1 MMNVTEMINNLS
13 DEEIA
18 SSAGSTGS
26 RNPPA
31 VRESS
36 KRGGNRFSS
45 SMKKLFHKLSSRS
58 SSSQPSSQE
67 EEEQMNEQHPVESRR
82 SSMEREESL
91 RLVDV
96 TPDPV
101 GGESSKKGEETCNKS
116 ANKSAESSTS
126 ALTGDGKIGTAEV
139 NNLHPEALAANT
151 LHNSSGLFS
160 PDVLDAIAKDAKGGT
175 NSISKF
181 DASTS
186 AEADG
191 PFQVKNLFF
200 ATAEGA
206 RAAAMAKQPRQ
217 SSMKLRSS
225 VGSASSESSFSNNN
239 KNKKRRVNFH
249 GSIRCRPHITINQF
263 SPEEF
268 YATWRTEEDKYAA
281 QQETLATARR
291 IKKLYAAWFSS
302 DNNAGNLAEYL
313 PVEEQ
318 PWYIDT
324 EEETSR
330 GIEHLRAKAHTQAR
344 RDQKRYIVDAVPYEQ
359 FVQRRS
365 GMADSCEL
373 AMTSYEISEACR
385 NWANHKAMGDA
396 IHGEKRRESLLNKY
410 AGAAKRMSKLDA
422 NLLAG
427 LERLVEEDEES
438 DEEGLGSQRKL
449 RGGED
454 NDDDN
459 GSNGKQDRRRSS
471 AISFE
476 KHDALIAEELNA
488 LVDDENDLNGNES
501 NGQAASQSNN
511 DQETSVIS
519 KFETCTL
526 DQEVASG
533 RLQMHQNAGVNAF
546 IGQLN
551 RDTETLSSSKSTAS
565 SDRSSL
571 ASRQRRTSFQ
581 FLHTSTGANAA
592 AAHAAALAA
601 ACLEEDSEE
610 K

>member
-1 MMNVTEMINNLS
+1 MMNVTEVINNLS
-13 DEEIA
+13 DEEIP
-18 SSAGSTGS
+18 SSAGGTGGTV
-26 RNPPA
+26 RNPPS
-31 VRESS
+31 VGRSS
-36 KRGGNRFSS
+36 RNGGNRPSS
-45 SMKKLFHKLSSRS
+45 SMKKLLHKLSSRS
-58 SSSQPSSQE
+58 SSQDIEKQIHDQHAAESSP
-67 EEEQMNEQHPVESRR
+67 HPL
-82 SSMEREESL
+82 SMEREESL

-101 GGESSKKGEETCNKS
+101 GAGSSEKCEHAGNSS

-126 ALTGDGKIGTAEV
+126 ALTGDDQIGTV
-139 NNLHPEALAANT
+139 KVTNLHPDALADNT
-151 LHNSSGLFS
+151 LQNSSGLFS
-160 PDVLDAIAKDAKGGT
+160 QDVLDAIAKDAKAGT
-175 NSISKF
+175 NSISNF
-181 DASTS
+181 DTSTS

-239 KNKKRRVNFH
+239 KIKKRRVNFH

-268 YATWRTEEDKYAA
+268 YAMWRTEEDKYAA
-281 QQETLATARR
+281 QQETLATARKM
-291 IKKLYAAWFSS
+291 KKLYAAWFSS

-330 GIEHLRAKAHTQAR
+330 GIEHLRTKAHTQAR
-344 RDQKRYIVDAVPYEQ
+344 RDQKRYIVDAVLYEQ

-385 NWANHKAMGDA
+385 NWANEKALGDA
-396 IHGEKRRESLLNKY
+396 IHGEKRRESLLKKY

-449 RGGED
+449 RGG
-454 NDDDN
+454 DDD
-459 GSNGKQDRRRSS
+459 GGNGKQGRRRSS

-488 LVDDENDLNGNES
+488 LVDDDDDANGNGS
-501 NGQAASQSNN
+501 NGQAVSQSNN
-511 DQETSVIS
+511 DQETTSIIS

-526 DQEVASG
+526 DVLMASG
-533 RLQMHQNAGVNAF
+533 RLQMHQNTAVNAF

-551 RDTETLSSSKSTAS
+551 SDAKTLSSSMSTAS

-592 AAHAAALAA
+592 AAQAAAIAA